1 MSLNFCKIE
10 IVMKKKAL
18 LCVIIFSLAL
28 SIAAKPQD
36 NRKYY
41 LKTNIGVCT
50 ESNILGPALI
60 NEFASLIGNN
70 LYFTT
75 RLVLSTSFGDD
86 INEEAKFPNPKINY
100 SYYSLGLNLIHS
112 FFPDAR
118 FKTGC
123 GIVYGT
129 TKRIEYKEYSNSRV
143 ISNYSAI
150 IDPSLGVSL
159 SLDYQFL
166 NTDHFNIGTDIIGQF
181 RSSRVYLIG
190 LYFRIK

>member
-1 MSLNFCKIE
+1 M
-10 IVMKKKAL
+10 L
-18 LCVIIFSLAL
+18 LTSYLI
-28 SIAAKPQD
+28 SIDAKTLDSP
-36 NRKYY
+36 KYY
-41 LKTNIGVCT
+41 LKTNLGVCT

-60 NEFASLIGNN
+60 NEFGSLIDNN
-70 LYFTT
+70 LYFTS

-86 INEEAKFPNPKINY
+86 INKGAHFPNPKINY
-100 SYYSLGLNLIHS
+100 SYYSLGFNLIYS

-129 TKRIEYKEYSNSRV
+129 TKRIEYKEYSNSKAL
-143 ISNYSAI
+143 SNYSAI

-159 SLDYQFL
+159 SLDYQFF

-181 RSSRVYLIG
+181 GSRRVYLIG
-190 LYFRIK
+190 LYFRMK